1 MTGNRVEIV
10 EVGPRDGLQNERVF
24 IATETKVAFINALA
38 DSGLRRIEV
47 TSFVHPKVVPQ
58 LADAETVLMGLDRRD
73 GGPRFSALVPNARG
87 LERALRCG
95 VDEVAVFTGST
106 DGFVQANINM
116 TVEESLACFES
127 VVKAALAA
135 GMAVRGY
142 VSTAFGCPYEGAVAS
157 RQGIGVAERLFELGC
172 YEVSIGDT
180 IGVATPGSVASW
192 LDDAR
197 QSLPMERLAM
207 HMHDTRGTALCNVMV
222 ALDRGVRVF
231 DASCGGLGGCPYAPG
246 ASGNLATEDL
256 VFALEGSGCD
266 TGVNLQQLLKASR
279 IIAVEIDH
287 MLPGRYYQAERV
299 HAADPSD
306 ASLQPASD

>member
-1 MTGNRVEIV
+1 MAGDRVEIV

-24 IATETKVAFINALA
+24 IATETKLAFIDALA
-38 DSGLRRIEV
+38 RSGLRRIEV
-47 TSFVHPKVVPQ
+47 TSFVHPGVVPQ
-58 LADAETVLMGLDRRD
+58 LADAETVFAGLDQHGD
-73 GGPRFSALVPNARG
+73 GPRYSALVPNTRG
-87 LERALRCG
+87 LERAKRCG
-95 VDEVAVFTGST
+95 VEEIAVFTGST
-106 DGFVQANINM
+106 DGFVRANINM
-116 TVEESLACFES
+116 TVEQSLACFES
-127 VVKAALAA
+127 VVEAALAI

-142 VSTAFGCPYEGAVAS
+142 VSTAFGCPYEGKVAS
-157 RQGIGVAERLFELGC
+157 RQGIAVAERLLELGC
-172 YEVSIGDT
+172 YEISIGDT

-192 LDDAR
+192 LDDAQ
-197 QSLPMERLAM
+197 QSLPLDRLAM

-222 ALDRGVRVF
+222 ALEHGVRVF

-256 VFALEGSGCD
+256 VYALEGSGCE
-266 TGVNLQQLLKASR
+266 TGVDLQQLLAASR

-306 ASLQPASD
+306 TSLQPASD